1 MTGHE
6 NFQIVSGFDKLK
18 IEIGSWESTIFIK
31 SHDPD
36 PGHTIVFHFN
46 INRKCT
52 INIWNERSWT
62 QDRTLESWKLWTYII
77 NVMIRE
83 LLFPWL
89 YKIFNLFDPFSFC
102 WCQLCWF
109 QRFLWLGCYGV
120 YHLGKTMVCLNFCLK
135 IVMSKWERRFYTVEK
150 FW

>member
-1 MTGHE
+1 MRKYDLHKKSRSWSWSYDCFA
-6 NFQIVSGFDKLK
+6 FQYRYVRSIVEMEDRLVR
-18 IEIGSWESTIFIK
+18 
-31 SHDPD
+31 H
-36 PGHTIVFHFN
+36 
-46 INRKCT
+46 
-52 INIWNERSWT
+52 SWT
-62 QDRTLESWKLWTYII
+62 QDRTLGSWKLWTYII

-89 YKIFNLFDPFSFC
+89 YEIFNLFDPFSFC

-120 YHLGKTMVCLNFCLK
+120 YHLGKTMICLNFCLK